1 MASVRTCLDSLLGSQ
16 LVVIFELVFIYLV
29 LVAITVGIVAV
40 VDPISSLE
48 ELDYELREFVHYYKE
63 TSWWWLTTFFTS
75 VVALTVGSGN
85 GLFVNLVFL
94 SIFTAPAMLYFHRKY
109 PFSLKCGYRA
119 RTSSGRTA
127 INEEKENIATPDKG
141 LYVLEFPIT
150 TGSNIED
157 IAIDLTIPDGVEVW
171 NHSGINDV
179 GLSEDKTTIEGKA
192 PPGRDSFVFEL
203 ILTETTGV
211 QQGANL
217 LILSDS
223 ESGRELVTVRLLP

>member
-85 GLFVNLVFL
+85 RTVLPLEYEHDILGTRREVLD
-94 SIFTAPAMLYFHRKY
+94 HRVAGGIDEV
-109 PFSLKCGYRA
+109 SHLHQA
-119 RTSSGRTA
+119 VIASSR
-127 INEEKENIATPDKG
+127 
-141 LYVLEFPIT
+141 
-150 TGSNIED
+150 
-157 IAIDLTIPDGVEVW
+157 
-171 NHSGINDV
+171 
-179 GLSEDKTTIEGKA
+179 
-192 PPGRDSFVFEL
+192 PG
-203 ILTETTGV
+203 
-211 QQGANL
+211 
-217 LILSDS
+217 
-223 ESGRELVTVRLLP
+223 